1 MEAIVFLNVD
11 IGAEDRIIEE
21 LAAIPEVKA
30 VYFVYGPY
38 DIVVKID
45 APDIEK
51 IRTIIRDKVRKIE
64 GVRSTTTLVVAKSH
78 VKTPQ
83 SRS

>member
-1 MEAIVFLNVD
+1 VFLNVD
-11 IGAEDRIIEE
+11 IGSEDRVMEQ

-38 DIVVKID
+38 DLVVKIE

-51 IRTIIRDKVRKIE
+51 IRAVVREKVRKID
-64 GVRSTTTLVVAKSH
+64 GIRSTTTLIVAKSYA
-78 VKTPQ
+78 K
-83 SRS
+83 

>member
-1 MEAIVFLNVD
+1 MVMEAVVFLNVD
-11 IGAEDRIIEE
+11 IGTEDRIMEQ

-38 DIVVKID
+38 DLVVKIE

-51 IRTIIRDKVRKIE
+51 IRAVVREKVRKID
-64 GVRSTTTLVVAKSH
+64 GIRSTTTLIVAKSH
-78 VKTPQ
+78 AK
-83 SRS
+83 

>member
-1 MEAIVFLNVD
+1 MEAVVFLNVD
-11 IGAEDRIIEE
+11 IGAEDRVMEE

-38 DIVVKID
+38 DIIIKID

-51 IRTIIRDKVRKIE
+51 IRSIVRDKVRKIE
-64 GVRSTTTLVVAKSH
+64 GIRSTTTLVVAKSH
-78 VKTPQ
+78 VKTSPPHA
-83 SRS
+83 

>member
-1 MEAIVFLNVD
+1 MD
-11 IGAEDRIIEE
+11 IGSEDRVMEQ

-38 DIVVKID
+38 DLVVKIE

-51 IRTIIRDKVRKIE
+51 IRAVVREKVRKID
-64 GVRSTTTLVVAKSH
+64 GIRSTTTLIVAKSH
-78 VKTPQ
+78 AK
-83 SRS
+83 

>member
-1 MEAIVFLNVD
+1 MVMEAVVFLNVD
-11 IGAEDRIIEE
+11 IGAEDKIMEQ

-38 DIVVKID
+38 DLVVKIE

-51 IRTIIRDKVRKIE
+51 IRAVVREKVRKID
-64 GVRSTTTLVVAKSH
+64 GIRSTTTLIVAKSYA
-78 VKTPQ
+78 K
-83 SRS
+83 

>member
-1 MEAIVFLNVD
+1 MEAVVFLNVD

-45 APDIEK
+45 APDIER
-51 IRTIIRDKVRKIE
+51 IRTIVRDKVRKIE
-64 GVRSTTTLVVAKSH
+64 GIRSTTTLVVAKSH
-78 VKTPQ
+78 VKASPPH
-83 SRS
+83 S

>member
-1 MEAIVFLNVD
+1 MVMEAVVFLNVD
-11 IGAEDRIIEE
+11 IGSEDRVMEQ

-38 DIVVKID
+38 DLVVKIE

-51 IRTIIRDKVRKIE
+51 IRAVVREKVRKID
-64 GVRSTTTLVVAKSH
+64 GIRSTTTLIVAKSH
-78 VKTPQ
+78 AK
-83 SRS
+83 

>member
-1 MEAIVFLNVD
+1 MEAVVFLNVD

-45 APDIEK
+45 APDIER
-51 IRTIIRDKVRKIE
+51 IRTIVRDKV
-64 GVRSTTTLVVAKSH
+64 
-78 VKTPQ
+78 
-83 SRS
+83 

>member
-1 MEAIVFLNVD
+1 VD
-11 IGAEDRIIEE
+11 IGSEDRIMEQ

-38 DIVVKID
+38 DLVVKIE

-51 IRTIIRDKVRKIE
+51 IRAVVREKVRKID
-64 GVRSTTTLVVAKSH
+64 GIRSTTTLIVAKSYA
-78 VKTPQ
+78 K
-83 SRS
+83 

>member
-1 MEAIVFLNVD
+1 MFLNVD
-11 IGAEDRIIEE
+11 IGAEDRVMEE

-38 DIVVKID
+38 DIIIKID

-51 IRTIIRDKVRKIE
+51 IRSIVRDKVRKIE
-64 GVRSTTTLVVAKSH
+64 GIRSTTTLVVAKSH
-78 VKTPQ
+78 VKTSPPHA
-83 SRS
+83 

>member
-1 MEAIVFLNVD
+1 MVMEAVVFLNVD
-11 IGAEDRIIEE
+11 IGSEDRIMEQ

-38 DIVVKID
+38 DLVVKIE

-51 IRTIIRDKVRKIE
+51 IRAVVREKVRKID
-64 GVRSTTTLVVAKSH
+64 GIRSTTTLIVAKSYA
-78 VKTPQ
+78 K
-83 SRS
+83 

>member
-1 MEAIVFLNVD
+1 MVMEAVVFLNVD
-11 IGAEDRIIEE
+11 IGSEDRVMEQ

-38 DIVVKID
+38 DLVVKIE

-51 IRTIIRDKVRKIE
+51 IRAVVREKVRKID
-64 GVRSTTTLVVAKSH
+64 GIRSTTTLIVAKSYA
-78 VKTPQ
+78 K
-83 SRS
+83 